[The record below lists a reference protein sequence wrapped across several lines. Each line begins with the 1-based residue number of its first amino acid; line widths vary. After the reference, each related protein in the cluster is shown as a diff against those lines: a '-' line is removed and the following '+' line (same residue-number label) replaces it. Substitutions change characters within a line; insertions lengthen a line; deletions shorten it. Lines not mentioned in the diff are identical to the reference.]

1 MKNYRFSFALVFVSL
16 LLAGFFGFESNA
28 QRPNYEGQQI
38 DYRQREKQAPP
49 QIKERLAALRQEVK
63 AKQLTFEVGY
73 TTAMDESLE
82 KLAGTKAPA
91 DLPEQARRQNEIGA
105 KLLRLDLEA
114 RDQYLRINPQIPELL
129 LKCSANLSAF
139 DWKSRGK
146 VTPVRN
152 QDGCG
157 SCWAFAA
164 EGAYEG
170 SYAIRNGTLEDT
182 SEQDPLSCSGAGS
195 CGGGWWAGVFNWLI
209 SHGDATEASYPY
221 TATDSVCNTSIAA
234 PYRAVAWAYVR
245 PDASIPSVTETKQ
258 ALCDHGPLAVAVL
271 ATALFQAYTGPS
283 VFNEHDTTHGI
294 NHGITLI
301 GWNDSKHAWLIKN
314 SWGTGWGMAGY
325 MWIDYNSNNIAYGA
339 AWVQARNRFYRLPI
353 EYFKLMP
360 NIRPFPDPD
369 PGPMKPG
376 RPNNIPNR
384 P

>member
-1 MKNYRFSFALVFVSL
+1 MKGYKLLLALVFVSL
-16 LLAGFFGFESNA
+16 LLAGSFSSPSVA
-28 QRPNYEGQQI
+28 QRIEQMQQQI
-38 DYRQREKQAPP
+38 DYGQRERQAPAE
-49 QIKERLAALRQEVK
+49 IKQRLGTLRQEIK
-63 AKQLTFEVGY
+63 AKKLTFEVGY
-73 TTAMDESLE
+73 TTALDESLD
-82 KLAGTKAPA
+82 KLAGTRAPA
-91 DLPEQARRQNEIGA
+91 DLPEQAKRQNEIGA
-105 KLLRLDLEA
+105 KLLHLDLEA
-114 RDQYLRINPQIPELL
+114 RDQYLRINPRLPELQ

-139 DWKSRGK
+139 DWRSLGK

-221 TATDSVCNTSIAA
+221 TATDSVCDTSIPA
-234 PYRAVAWAYVR
+234 PYRAVTWAYVI
-245 PDASIPSVTETKQ
+245 PSGGIPSVAQTKQ

-271 ATALFQAYTGPS
+271 ATPLFQAYTGPS

-314 SWGTGWGMAGY
+314 SWGTGWGMAG
-325 MWIDYNSNNIAYGA
+325 
-339 AWVQARNRFYRLPI
+339 
-353 EYFKLMP
+353 
-360 NIRPFPDPD
+360 
-369 PGPMKPG
+369 
-376 RPNNIPNR
+376 
-384 P
+384 